1 MSEHRPS
8 ASTILASM
16 SERAPTTF
24 FLKGIAALVVLLVV
38 TLFMAPRPE
47 VSALRALIGV
57 GLAIVV
63 GKMAMRH
70 YNIQWPPRRR

>member
-1 MSEHRPS
+1 MRANRHQS
-8 ASTILASM
+8 

-24 FLKGIAALVVLLVV
+24 FLKGIAALVVLLLV
-38 TLFMAPRPE
+38 TLLMAPRPE
-47 VSALRALIGV
+47 VTGLRALIGV

-63 GKMAMRH
+63 GKAAFRH